1 MLMEITN
8 KGKRRIRL
16 LKHLYINPGQTMEVG
31 DDIGSYAVR
40 KHTDIE
46 SKITKPKYK
55 PKKKPKIDFKFEKKE
70 DDVDGIE

>member
-16 LKHLYINPGQTMEVG
+16 LRNLYINPGQTMEVS
-31 DDIGSYAVR
+31 DDLGSYAVR
-40 KHTDIE
+40 KHDDLE
-46 SKITKPKYK
+46 GKITKPKYK
-55 PKKKPKIDFKFEKKE
+55 PKKIKPKITFDKKE